1 MVVNN
6 RSSDAMVPLK
16 LKVFFLLKS
25 GSQSSRDQNFHGDV
39 LDCDDDQGGRK
50 SKEPV
55 TQEQRGEILSVGI
68 NALEESGF

>member
-1 MVVNN
+1 
-6 RSSDAMVPLK
+6 MVPLK
-16 LKVFFLLKS
+16 FFFIKEWLAI
-25 GSQSSRDQNFHGDV
+25 SQSSRDQNFHGDV

-68 NALEESGF
+68 NALEESGFWC

>member
-1 MVVNN
+1 MPWY
-6 RSSDAMVPLK
+6 RWS
-16 LKVFFLLKS
+16 FFLLKS
-25 GSQSSRDQNFHGDV
+25 GSQSSRDQNFHDDV

-68 NALEESGF
+68 NALEESGFWC